1 MKHVPVLL
9 HEVISFLDPGFGKK
23 FIDATFGGGGH
34 SRELEKAGAKVL
46 GIDQDPEVAARHKVA
61 HGNFADLKTIAEQN
75 DFAKVDGILMDLGLG
90 SHQLDDPVR
99 GFSFQRE
106 GPLDMRFDASDAEAK
121 TAAKIVN
128 FYPEKDLLNIFL
140 RYGEERQFGKRIT
153 RAILEHRKEGDLE
166 TTLQLFELIKRAL
179 PAQFRF
185 RAGDVARR
193 IFQALRIAVNDELE
207 NLEKGLQQALDLLL
221 PKGKLVVISFH
232 SLEDRIVKSFFVKE
246 AKDCV
251 CPPEFPVCVCQA
263 RAKLRVLT
271 RKPITASEFEIKTNS
286 RARSAKLRGA
296 EKI

>member
-121 TAAKIVN
+121 TAAKIV
-128 FYPEKDLLNIFL
+128 
-140 RYGEERQFGKRIT
+140 
-153 RAILEHRKEGDLE
+153 
-166 TTLQLFELIKRAL
+166 
-179 PAQFRF
+179 
-185 RAGDVARR
+185 
-193 IFQALRIAVNDELE
+193 
-207 NLEKGLQQALDLLL
+207 
-221 PKGKLVVISFH
+221 
-232 SLEDRIVKSFFVKE
+232 KSNCF
-246 AKDCV
+246 
-251 CPPEFPVCVCQA
+251 
-263 RAKLRVLT
+263 
-271 RKPITASEFEIKTNS
+271 
-286 RARSAKLRGA
+286 
-296 EKI
+296 